1 MGDVIHIEEWLERK
15 VNSRAQKFRKC
26 MGTCVEK
33 EMGDELRVL
42 GHRLAAYKK
51 FSIRKT
57 KNGNTRVVKEKAV
70 EAKNG

>member
-26 MGTCVEK
+26 VGTCVEK

-42 GHRLAAYKK
+42 GHRLAAYKQ
-51 FSIRKT
+51 FSMRKA
-57 KNGNTRVVKEKAV
+57 KNGNTKKTKESTIR
-70 EAKNG
+70 EAEA